1 MLLESLN
8 RQLCTII
15 WSGIRTPIG
24 TASLSSDPPGVTSA
38 VERNDIAIREEP
50 LQGEGD
56 SLGIPGV
63 PAKAE
68 QRWRVLSPPSPRWD
82 SHARE
87 AFAVRGH
94 DLETL
99 R

>member
-1 MLLESLN
+1 M
-8 RQLCTII
+8 
-15 WSGIRTPIG
+15 
-24 TASLSSDPPGVTSA
+24 
-38 VERNDIAIREEP
+38 ERNDIAIREEP
-50 LQGEGD
+50 LQGEGH

-63 PAKAE
+63 SAKAE
-68 QRWRVLSPPSPRWD
+68 QRWRALSAPSLRWD

-87 AFAVRGH
+87 AFAVSCP